1 MRVLII
7 EDDEVLAD
15 GLDRYLKQA
24 GYSTEVVA
32 NGAHADSVL
41 QSDSFDLV
49 ILDVGLP
56 GLDGFEV
63 LRRLRVRR
71 QEIAVLML
79 TARDAVEDRVRGL
92 DLGADDY
99 LVKPFALVELEA
111 RLRAILRRGQASDN
125 TQIAYGALSLDLEA
139 KRAWLHGQA
148 VRLTIREWQIL
159 EFLVLRAG
167 KMVSKDQIVSALS
180 ASDDEVSYASVEVH
194 ISHLRQ
200 KIEPAGVR
208 IRSIRGF
215 GYYLDK

>member
-1 MRVLII
+1 MKVLIV

-15 GLDRYLKQA
+15 GLQRYLKQA
-24 GYSTEVVA
+24 GYNTKHVGS
-32 NGAHADSVL
+32 GAQADLLLTV
-41 QSDSFDLV
+41 DEFDLV
-49 ILDVGLP
+49 ILDIGLP

-63 LRRLRVRR
+63 LRRLRARR
-71 QEIAVLML
+71 RDVSVLVL

-99 LVKPFALVELEA
+99 LPKPFALVELEA
-111 RLRAILRRGQASDN
+111 RLRAIARRGQPMDN
-125 TQIAYGALSLDLEA
+125 AQVSYGPLALDLDA
-139 KRAWLHGQA
+139 KRAHLNGEPM
-148 VRLTIREWQIL
+148 RLTAREWQIL
-159 EFLVLRAG
+159 QFLILRAG

-180 ASDDEVSYASVEVH
+180 ADNEEVSHSAVEVH